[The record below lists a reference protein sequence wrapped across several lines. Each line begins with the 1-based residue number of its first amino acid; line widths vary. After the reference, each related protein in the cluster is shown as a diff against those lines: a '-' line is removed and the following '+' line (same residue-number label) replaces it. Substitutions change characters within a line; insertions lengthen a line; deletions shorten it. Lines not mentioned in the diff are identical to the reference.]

1 MEIKQL
7 KFQWN
12 QKMKVLEESGFSQKG
27 IISTNTDR
35 QKLNDRDFLRKQP
48 HPGYFKTSEAVTT
61 FMKNEA

>member
-1 MEIKQL
+1 
-7 KFQWN
+7 
-12 QKMKVLEESGFSQKG
+12 MKVLEESGFSQKE

-48 HPGYFKTSEAVTT
+48 QPGYFKTSEAVTS